1 MSTTVDAGRDLSPP
15 PSGGR
20 VREGASS
27 LRFSTSEAIKH
38 AVLILGAIIVI
49 LPFYVMLSYSLKS
62 PGEIDR
68 NSGGFFGAQE
78 MMVNERCAKRAEPDR
93 TAIEAVR
100 GDYPGKTD
108 REIKTAMMAEIEEA
122 CSVRPAVFNYSM
134 AFSEA
139 PLLRYLLNGVI
150 VTASIFLIQV
160 IVAMPCAY
168 ALAKLRWRGRDFVF
182 TMVLFCLL
190 IPVHAIALPL
200 YIMLSKIGL
209 TNSYAALIVP
219 WTISVFGIFLMRQ
232 FFLTVPDDLID
243 AARMDGM
250 SEFGIIWKVMLPIAI
265 PALLA
270 FAIFSVVAHWN
281 DYFWPRIVVTGT
293 RDLFTPP
300 LGLREFKGDADGS
313 FFGPMMATATVIV
326 TPLIVAFLLA
336 QRRFIE
342 GITLT
347 GMK

>member
-1 MSTTVDAGRDLSPP
+1 M
-15 PSGGR
+15 
-20 VREGASS
+20 
-27 LRFSTSEAIKH
+27 TSDWWKH
-38 AVLILGAIIVI
+38 MVLILGTIIV
-49 LPFYVMLSYSLKS
+49 LAPFYMMVSYSLKS

-68 NSGGFFGAQE
+68 GEGGFFGHQE
-78 MMVNERCAKRAEPDR
+78 MMVDPRCVALRQPDR
-93 TAIEAVR
+93 ADIEAARARFAGQDDATVQ
-100 GDYPGKTD
+100 
-108 REIKTAMMAEIEEA
+108 ASLLAETEAA
-122 CSVRPAVFNYSM
+122 CSMRPVVFNYSK
-134 AFSEA
+134 AFTEA
-139 PLLRYLLNGVI
+139 PLMRYLLNGVI
-150 VTASIFLIQV
+150 VTVSIFLIQV
-160 IVAMPCAY
+160 VVALPAAY
-168 ALAKLRWRGRDFVF
+168 ALAKLKFWGREAVF
-182 TMVLFCLL
+182 GLVLFCLL

-200 YIMLSKIGL
+200 YIGLAKLGL
-209 TNSYAALIVP
+209 TNTYAALVLP

-232 FFLTVPDDLID
+232 FFMTVPDDLID

-250 SEFGIIWKVMLPIAI
+250 SELAIVWRVMLPTAI

-281 DYFWPRIVVTGT
+281 DYFWPRIVVTGN

-300 LGLREFKGDADGS
+300 LGLREFKGDGDGS

-342 GITLT
+342 GITLS